1 MAGVDA
7 SALLVALLL
16 SFLKGSFE
24 VGGWIEDGDPNRFE
38 NRVLA
43 RFAYAREKHQRG
55 AHLRFLVTQAR
66 GKFEGGKVVSLGFI
80 VYQGD
85 VMLEKCLATIFAPLH
100 GTPQRRLLI
109 TKFWCRQSF

>member
-1 MAGVDA
+1 MAGADA

-16 SFLKGSFE
+16 SIFKGSFQ
-24 VGGWIEDGDPNRFE
+24 VGEWIEDMQPNRFE

-43 RFAYAREKHQRG
+43 RFAYARERHQRG
-55 AHLRFLVTQAR
+55 AQLRFFVTQAR

-85 VMLEKCLATIFAPLH
+85 AMLEKCLATIFASLH
-100 GTPQRRLLI
+100 GTPQRRLVI